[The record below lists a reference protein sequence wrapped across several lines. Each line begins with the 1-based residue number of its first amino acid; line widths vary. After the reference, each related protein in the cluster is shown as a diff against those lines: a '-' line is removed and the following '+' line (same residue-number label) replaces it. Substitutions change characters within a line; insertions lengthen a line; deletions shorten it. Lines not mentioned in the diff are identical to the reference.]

1 MRLLVLPKY
10 GRLGASSRLRSYQHL
25 PFFRHVGI
33 DVHVH
38 SLLGDAYVRALY
50 GKKRDLRSIVSG
62 YMTRMGKLFSAR
74 SFDAVYMEKEALP
87 WLPAVLELGGLP
99 AKVPLVV
106 DYDDAIFHSYDQH
119 PHGFVRRLLGEK
131 LDKVM
136 RRADLVTA
144 GSRYLVERAQ
154 AAGSRRVELVPTVV
168 DLDRY
173 SLTPRVQGDALT
185 IGWIGSPSTA
195 HYLRLVSEP
204 LEKLCRNRPIRC
216 VAIGA
221 RPDQLVGTPFSA
233 LPWSEDTEV
242 ASLQSLDIG
251 IMPLPDEAWER
262 GKCGYKLIQY
272 MASGV
277 PVVASPVGENRN
289 IVQAGQNGY
298 LANTPAEWGARL
310 EQLIDD
316 AQMRRQFG
324 QAGRR
329 RVETEYCLQVQG
341 PRLSSLILQLAAG
354 G

>member
-1 MRLLVLPKY
+1 VRLLVLPKY
-10 GRLGASSRLRSYQHL
+10 GRLGASSRLRSYQYL
-25 PFFRHVGI
+25 SSFQRVGI

-62 YMTRMGKLFSAR
+62 YMTRIGKLFSAR

-87 WLPAVLELGGLP
+87 WLPAMLELGALP
-99 AKVPLVV
+99 AKMPLVV
-106 DYDDAIFHSYDQH
+106 DYDDAIFHTYDQH
-119 PHGFVRRLLGEK
+119 RHGFVRHLLGDK

-136 RRADLVTA
+136 QRANLVTA

-154 AAGSRRVELVPTVV
+154 AAGSRHVEHVPTVV
-168 DLDRY
+168 DLERY
-173 SLTPRVQGDALT
+173 PLTPRAHDDALT

-204 LEKLCRNRPIRC
+204 LEKLSRTRSIRC

-221 RPDQLVGTPFSA
+221 RADQLVGTPFSA
-233 LPWSEDTEV
+233 VPWSEASEV

-272 MASGV
+272 MACGV
-277 PVVASPVGENRN
+277 PVLASPVGENRN
-289 IVQAGQNGY
+289 IVHAGQNGF
-298 LANTPAEWGARL
+298 LASTPAEWAAHL

-316 AQMRRQFG
+316 AELRRRLG

-329 RVETEYCLQVQG
+329 RVEAEYCLQVQG
-341 PRLSSLILQLAAG
+341 PRLSSLILQLAASR
-354 G
+354 